1 MLNSD
6 KSDITYQWSIFYET
20 IGFNMLLFSQN
31 TKEIEENVT
40 GKGYKEWELLIPK
53 QKQTKKWKAVAWKGK
68 EAKQCKSIR
77 VEAESAEGKH
87 AERRESSVT
96 LNTTDSKW
104 KKKCDFLI
112 LSFLEKNC
120 FKRCDIKIYSKRFE
134 EVARFSQMRDIIAYH
149 CNAVWP
155 QVCE

>member
-1 MLNSD
+1 
-6 KSDITYQWSIFYET
+6 
-20 IGFNMLLFSQN
+20 MLLFSQN
-31 TKEIEENVT
+31 TKEIDENVT

-77 VEAESAEGKH
+77 VEAESSEGKH

-104 KKKCDFLI
+104 KNVIFW
-112 LSFLEKNC
+112 F
-120 FKRCDIKIYSKRFE
+120 
-134 EVARFSQMRDIIAYH
+134 YH
-149 CNAVWP
+149 F
-155 QVCE
+155 

>member
-1 MLNSD
+1 ML
-6 KSDITYQWSIFYET
+6 FV
-20 IGFNMLLFSQN
+20 SQN

-77 VEAESAEGKH
+77 VEAESSEGKH
-87 AERRESSVT
+87 AERTERAQLPLTPLTASE
-96 LNTTDSKW
+96 
-104 KKKCDFLI
+104 KKCDFLI